1 MKAKENNLYDIDSKD
16 KLVQQTVTEIKEFY
30 KLKES

>member
-1 MKAKENNLYDIDSKD
+1 MKAKENNLYDIESKD
-16 KLVQQTVTEIKEFY
+16 KFIQQMVIEIKEFY